1 MSIWRVSGICL
12 HTFVTWY
19 WSVYCSFYWEMISLT
34 DEFKICRDKLLE
46 MHRWDRCAEPA
57 SQRLCINLTCSFWA
71 GACQVTPYV
80 VVLLWCYSSSLVKK
94 WLSDVLLFLW
104 QPRFHQSGSSGG
116 CLAVSVCA
124 RPLIRLHAA
133 QTCAVLKLERFED
146 NRSADGDVR
155 QAADRVASWIG
166 SLKSRTGVITLI
178 KVHIR

>member
-46 MHRWDRCAEPA
+46 MHRWDWCAEPA

-116 CLAVSVCA
+116 CLGCFCMCPSINTTSCSSDLCCVEAGEIWRQQICRWRCTSGR
-124 RPLIRLHAA
+124 RPCGVVNRI
-133 QTCAVLKLERFED
+133 FEEQ
-146 NRSADGDVR
+146 NWSHY
-155 QAADRVASWIG
+155 
-166 SLKSRTGVITLI
+166 T
-178 KVHIR
+178 H

>member
-1 MSIWRVSGICL
+1 MSFWRVSGICL

-34 DEFKICRDKLLE
+34 DEFKNCRDKLLE

-104 QPRFHQSGSSGG
+104 QPCFHQSGSSGG
-116 CLAVSVCA
+116 CFCMCPS
-124 RPLIRLHAA
+124 INT
-133 QTCAVLKLERFED
+133 TCAVLKLERFED
-146 NRSADGDVR
+146 NRSAAGDVR

-178 KVHIR
+178 KVHTRWS

>member
-94 WLSDVLLFLW
+94 WSLM
-104 QPRFHQSGSSGG
+104 SSCSFDSLAVIKAGPQEAVW
-116 CLAVSVCA
+116 AVSVCA